1 MGIVPEGG
9 TIGVYVIRSVEVHY
23 SGRSENVSYYC
34 GYNVSHLLDQ
44 CISVFNVPAE
54 MRHRLQLLDSDGVV
68 LTPTDRMPIH
78 GYKGRITV
86 QCIEETHPSLYSSH
100 I

>member
-1 MGIVPEGG
+1 MDIVPEGG

-23 SGRSENVSYYC
+23 FGRSESVSYYC

-54 MRHRLQLLDSDGVV
+54 MRHRLQLLDSDGEV

-78 GYKGRITV
+78 GYKGRITM
-86 QCIEETHPSLYSSH
+86 QCIKEAHPSLYSSH